1 MSAKI
6 MLYRRGAQGHIQRLF
21 HMQGSGLAVGADAAV
36 VVNAVGHVGVL
47 LYLGHHDALADGMQ
61 RARRDKKAIPLVHR
75 HGVQNLRQGVV
86 FDALGKFLFADLMV
100 KAIVQKGVRLTIQ
113 HVPHLSLAVL
123 VLIFQCVLI
132 EGVYLDGQIVPC
144 IDKFYQNRELFKF
157 CAIGAQGFRVS
168 GRIIS
173 QGGTVGQ
180 VAGAVRVAGEHPGFG
195 QRVQIALHAKI
206 GAQTAAAPQVVFA
219 AGGQFDDCHK
229 QVAPFLNR
237 RSFAGTSP

>member
-1 MSAKI
+1 
-6 MLYRRGAQGHIQRLF
+6 
-21 HMQGSGLAVGADAAV
+21 
-36 VVNAVGHVGVL
+36 
-47 LYLGHHDALADGMQ
+47 
-61 RARRDKKAIPLVHR
+61 
-75 HGVQNLRQGVV
+75 
-86 FDALGKFLFADLMV
+86 MV

-132 EGVYLDGQIVPC
+132 EGVYLDGQIVLC
-144 IDKFYQNRELFKF
+144 IDEFCQNRELFKF
-157 CAIGAQGFRVS
+157 CAISAQCFRVG

-173 QGGTVGQ
+173 QGGAVGQ

-195 QRVQIALHAKI
+195 QRVQVALHAKI

-229 QVAPFLNR
+229 QVAPFLIEDLCGHLAVVPPQGQAQGVQYK
-237 RSFAGTSP
+237 AGAAIKAASGAVKLLPGASVQAKW